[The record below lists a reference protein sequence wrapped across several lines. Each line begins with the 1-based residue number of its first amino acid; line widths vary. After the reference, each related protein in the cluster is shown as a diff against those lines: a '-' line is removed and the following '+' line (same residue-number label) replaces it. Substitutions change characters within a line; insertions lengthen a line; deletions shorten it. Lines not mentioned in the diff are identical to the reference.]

1 MKLYKTVF
9 LLLLFLCINPAAHA
23 ARKKEISPTLTA
35 IDVEQAG
42 DTQVFL
48 TLEGALLPGPE
59 ILLEGEKELRLLL
72 PDVKFPA
79 RRHEREGRVPLVPR
93 ITAEESEGGTILT
106 LLCEK
111 PLKLQLVQGVGGSRV
126 RVHLSAFSLP
136 EQKGEKLI
144 LTEGGSPALSTKK
157 VTLNMKD
164 CDLSDA
170 FRVLGATA
178 DVNIVVDSSVPNR
191 ARLTLSFRDASFDEV
206 LEYILRSQ
214 NLESRHIGGTVVI
227 GAKNSL
233 AMLSGRLLTKSY
245 RLAYGDPQ
253 KISPLLKEMV
263 DLSSSANKLIV
274 DERQN
279 SVIVVATAKQ
289 HEQVRTSLLILD
301 APLRQVALTARIIEV
316 TEDASD
322 ELETAINAVYDWWW
336 GSYQSGELSTGAA
349 YVRQNSSDATGLPN
363 LDTSNNLPGSIGS
376 GVVDL
381 AGTAT
386 RLLDVRLRAIV
397 EKKKAKIVADPK
409 VTIQDGEKATVKTVD
424 KLKYVSR
431 RDDANNPTYDDEEVG
446 PSLEVT
452 PRIGR
457 DGRITINIALST
469 GEVVEWKRGGQG
481 EEIPQTNSRSVT
493 TTVGVR
499 DGEPFVI
506 GGLYKDSRTRTV
518 SGIPVIQNIPLLGKL
533 FQSRSVKNT
542 RSQVVMVVIPSI
554 IDVPEGEQP
563 HPQKNAVKKR

>member
-1 MKLYKTVF
+1 MKPCKIVF
-9 LLLLFLCINPAAHA
+9 LLLLFFYALAPARA
-23 ARKKEISPTLTA
+23 ARKKEISPTLTT

-42 DTQVFL
+42 DTQIFL
-48 TLEGALLPGPE
+48 TLEGALLPRPE
-59 ILLEGEKELRLLL
+59 ILYESEKELKLLL

-79 RRHEREGRVPLVPR
+79 LRHEREGRVPLVPR
-93 ITAEESEGGTILT
+93 ITAEQGDGGAVLT
-106 LLCEK
+106 LLCEQ
-111 PLKLQLVQGVGGSRV
+111 PLELRRISGVGSSRI
-126 RVHLSAFSLP
+126 RVHLSTSSP
-136 EQKGEKLI
+136 IEQKNENLI
-144 LTEGGSPALSTKK
+144 LTERRTSSLSTKK

-164 CDLSDA
+164 CDLSDV

-178 DVNIVVDSSVPNR
+178 GVNIVVDSSVSNR
-191 ARLTLSFRDASFDEV
+191 ARLTLSFHDAPFDEV
-206 LEYILRSQ
+206 LGYILRSQ
-214 NLESRHIGGTVVI
+214 NLESQKIGGTVVI

-245 RLAYGDPQ
+245 RLAYADPQ
-253 KISPLLKEMV
+253 KTSPLLKEMAE
-263 DLSSSANKLIV
+263 LSLSANKVIV

-279 SVIVVATAKQ
+279 TIIVVATAQQ
-289 HEQVRTSLLILD
+289 HERVRSSLEILD

-349 YVRQNSSDATGLPN
+349 HVRQNSSDSTGLPN

-386 RLLDVRLRAIV
+386 RMLDVRLRAIV
-397 EKKKAKIVADPK
+397 EKKQAKIVADPK
-409 VTIQDGEKATVKTVD
+409 VTVYDGGKATVKTVD

-457 DGRITINIALST
+457 DGVITINVVLST

-493 TTVGVR
+493 TTVNVR

-506 GGLYKDSRTRTV
+506 GGLYKDTKTRTV
-518 SGIPVIQNIPLLGKL
+518 SGVPVIQNIPLLGKL
-533 FQSRSVKNT
+533 FQSRSVKTT
-542 RSQVVMVVIPSI
+542 RSQVVMVVIPCI
-554 IDVPEGEQP
+554 IDVVEGARPQPEKTP
-563 HPQKNAVKKR
+563 

>member
-1 MKLYKTVF
+1 MSQPEVLFSSEKEF
-9 LLLLFLCINPAAHA
+9 RLFL
-23 ARKKEISPTLTA
+23 
-35 IDVEQAG
+35 
-42 DTQVFL
+42 
-48 TLEGALLPGPE
+48 PG
-59 ILLEGEKELRLLL
+59 
-72 PDVKFPA
+72 VKFPA
-79 RRHEREGRVPLVPR
+79 HRYEREVGVPLVPR
-93 ITAEESEGGTILT
+93 ITAEETDGGTVLI
-106 LLCEK
+106 LLCEQ
-111 PLKLQLVQGVGGSRV
+111 PLEIRRVGGVGSGSV
-126 RVHLSAFSLP
+126 RVHLSTSSP
-136 EQKGEKLI
+136 VGKKGEMHAFH
-144 LTEGGSPALSTKK
+144 TERTTPALTTEK

-164 CDLSDA
+164 CDLSDV

-178 DVNIVVDSSVPNR
+178 GVNIVVDGSVSNR
-191 ARLTLSFRDASFDEV
+191 ARLTLSFLDAPFDEV

-214 NLESRHIGGTVVI
+214 NLESRTVGRTVVI
-227 GAKNSL
+227 GTKNSL

-245 RLAYGDPQ
+245 RLAYAEPQ
-253 KISPLLKEMV
+253 KISPLLKEMA
-263 DLSSSANKLIV
+263 DLSSPANKLIV

-279 SVIVVATAKQ
+279 TIIVVGSARQ
-289 HEQVRTSLLILD
+289 HEHVRASLEILD

-349 YVRQNSSDATGLPN
+349 HVTQNSTDATGLPN

-386 RLLDVRLRAIV
+386 RMLDVRLRAIV
-397 EKKKAKIVADPK
+397 EKKRAKIMADPK
-409 VTIQDGEKATVKTVD
+409 VTIQDGQKATVKTVD

-493 TTVGVR
+493 TTVNVR

-506 GGLYKDSRTRTV
+506 GGLYKDTRTRTV
-518 SGIPVIQNIPLLGKL
+518 SGVPVIQNIPLIGKL
-533 FQSRSVKNT
+533 FQSRSVKTT
-542 RSQVVMVVIPSI
+542 RSQVVMVVIPCI
-554 IDVPEGEQP
+554 IDVTEGDRVQPE
-563 HPQKNAVKKR
+563 